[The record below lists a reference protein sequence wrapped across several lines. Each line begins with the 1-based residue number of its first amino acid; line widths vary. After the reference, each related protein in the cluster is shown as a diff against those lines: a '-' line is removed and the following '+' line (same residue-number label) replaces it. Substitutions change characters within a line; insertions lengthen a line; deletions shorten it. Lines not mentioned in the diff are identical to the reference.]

1 MFSPDSDKV
10 MCVKISS
17 YDVKLS
23 VKLIRQSVTPGNMI
37 SSDIIMAYAALLNQ
51 SGLCAASKTF
61 ILPCYWPDR
70 LMSDVFRPRLLHQ
83 LGCRLSNVDTLVVPI
98 CRAFHWILVVFDLA
112 NTRITVYDSMPAY
125 RGYFTHAL
133 KPAAEILDKLKKVTM
148 YIYIYL
154 YIYICVCIC
163 MCKRVYINIFTEFYV
178 SNTLGK
184 EHCRIINL
192 IIARRGRC
200 D

>member
-1 MFSPDSDKV
+1 
-10 MCVKISS
+10 
-17 YDVKLS
+17 
-23 VKLIRQSVTPGNMI
+23 
-37 SSDIIMAYAALLNQ
+37 
-51 SGLCAASKTF
+51 
-61 ILPCYWPDR
+61 
-70 LMSDVFRPRLLHQ
+70 MSDVLRPRLLHQ

-163 MCKRVYINIFTEFYV
+163 MCKRVYINIFTELYV

-184 EHCRIINL
+184 EPCRILHQIISRDIDWYHGELLGSDEWTHTAVLGFPAHGSEASKAGNPIYRNITHSTNTITSIMTVICRPIRSSL
-192 IIARRGRC
+192 ILH
-200 D
+200 